1 MRKLIYLTI
10 LALAPAAAGAQDAT
24 QQLAPQ
30 QAQPQQQYTQAA
42 QPKFG
47 YLSYSKALEAMPDYA
62 VAKKN
67 LESLR
72 AQYEAETKRSEDEF
86 NAKYEDFLDVQKELD
101 TPILRKRQSE
111 LQDLLHKSVSFK
123 REAERLLKQAEAD
136 MYAPLRKRLD
146 DILRKIATEHR
157 RRRPALRQQPLRRR
171 HNDAGKRQFL
181 IHNSQFIIGLLA
193 ESVI

>member
-10 LALAPAAAGAQDAT
+10 LALMPAAAGAQDAT

-136 MYAPLRKRLD
+136 MYAPLRKKLD
-146 DILRKIATEHR
+146 DILRKIATER
-157 RRRPALRQQPLRRR
+157 GYAFILNTDGDALPYVSSLYGEDITTLVMD
-171 HNDAGKRQFL
+171 NF
-181 IHNSQFIIGLLA
+181 
-193 ESVI
+193 